1 MTFKVYGEIEIDGK
15 AARVEIKGVDDALE
29 KAARG
34 ADKFSFS
41 GKGAAAGMGQLKGET
56 TLAAGSVAN
65 LGAQFNDIGVM
76 LAAGQNPLQLAI
88 QQGTQITQVFGNA
101 GAASR
106 VAMLKSALA
115 SVVSPINLVT
125 IGVIAGG
132 AALAQWGLG
141 MINAGEKTQTF
152 EETLDAL
159 EQALIDYRQAA
170 DLAMLSTAEME
181 EKFGTA
187 SAGLRTSLQLLEDI
201 ARSEAQ
207 QAIDATAQ
215 SLASLFEM
223 RGDGDQRMAM
233 AEFFDL
239 NIGFAGLSQASRD
252 ARDEARQLTA
262 EFRNQQVELSQAS
275 GDLEAQI
282 DIMTRMLSTAQE
294 LALAK
299 DGISAAE
306 EQIIKQIAE
315 TLSKMEQ
322 QRAKVDEVDA
332 SMRGVLHAVL
342 DIGSG
347 LGAAVGSLSAMVNE
361 SASLGDNL
369 WRAASAAWDM
379 AKARVA
385 NQTAL
390 DNDTDGLAAQYAL
403 YGEGRTAANDLIRN
417 SDPLFG
423 GELGNVLPPSRPSR
437 GGTRSR
443 GGASSVNAERE
454 AVDDLIRSLQQQLD
468 IVRETDP
475 VQKEMIRNR
484 ETLKAATDAEKQS
497 VEQLIASRIAEEAAI
512 ERATENA
519 EAFKDISW
527 QALEGV
533 LFRSE
538 SASDAV
544 ANLADMLAQAAAQA
558 AFLGTGPLANL
569 FGTADSGGLLGL
581 AGSFLFPGASVG
593 PGKAGG
599 GMIYGMGGPRDDLVW
614 TPTSAGEFVV
624 NAQATS
630 QNRALLEY
638 INGGGLMGQGFAAG
652 GMPIP
657 VPMPNSQGGGGAQ
670 SGRVVI
676 SLAPSPLFDA
686 RVVEASQGVFVEG
699 MEQYRAQGL
708 PQDVERISLDP
719 GRRG

>member
-41 GKGAAAGMGQLKGET
+41 GKGAANSANQLKGET

-101 GAASR
+101 GAAAR
-106 VAMLKSALA
+106 VNMLKQAFL
-115 SVVSPINLVT
+115 SVISPANLLT
-125 IGVIAGG
+125 IGIIAGG
-132 AALAQWGLG
+132 AALAQWGMNALS
-141 MINAGEKTQTF
+141 AGENTDDLAEKIEAVRDKISGLRDEVRGLELGLS
-152 EETLDAL
+152 EEELVLVDAIAASRERVAGLQEEANAADVEAVLFVNQRLDAERENLSTL
-159 EQALIDYRQAA
+159 EQQLRELRDYSDKQREIIAQKKAENTAREELADLRAKAQITRLITQYGEDSRRVTVARVQAERDAFLETKLTEGISADLVVQLMRAWDNAKGVASVDMAGNITLAADEAGRLMQNLFVASRIGLSA
-170 DLAMLSTAEME
+170 DLADEDAAMSQNVIP
-181 EKFGTA
+181 TA
-187 SAGLRTSLQLLEDI
+187 SDRAGQRGAIDNFKKLI
-201 ARSEAQ
+201 APKKKGGGGGRSAASEA
-207 QAIDATAQ
+207 
-215 SLASLFEM
+215 E
-223 RGDGDQRMAM
+223 R
-233 AEFFDL
+233 
-239 NIGFAGLSQASRD
+239 
-252 ARDEARQLTA
+252 
-262 EFRNQQVELSQAS
+262 
-275 GDLEAQI
+275 
-282 DIMTRMLSTAQE
+282 
-294 LALAK
+294 
-299 DGISAAE
+299 
-306 EQIIKQIAE
+306 
-315 TLSKMEQ
+315 
-322 QRAKVDEVDA
+322 
-332 SMRGVLHAVL
+332 
-342 DIGSG
+342 
-347 LGAAVGSLSAMVNE
+347 
-361 SASLGDNL
+361 
-369 WRAASAAWDM
+369 
-379 AKARVA
+379 
-385 NQTAL
+385 
-390 DNDTDGLAAQYAL
+390 
-403 YGEGRTAANDLIRN
+403 
-417 SDPLFG
+417 
-423 GELGNVLPPSRPSR
+423 
-437 GGTRSR
+437 
-443 GGASSVNAERE
+443 ERE
-454 AVDDLIRSLQQQLD
+454 AVDDLIQSLQQQLD

-569 FGTADSGGLLGL
+569 FGTADSGGLLGIIGT
-581 AGSFLFPGASVG
+581 ALFPGSA
-593 PGKAGG
+593 PGQADGG
-599 GMIYGMGGPRDDLVW
+599 IQYGAGGPRDDLLPRW
-614 TPTSAGEFVV
+614 ISPGEFIV
-624 NAQATS
+624 NAEATS

-638 INGGGLMGQGFAAG
+638 INGGGLMGGQGFAAG